1 VNIFVIIHF
10 CNVITTDR
18 TMSDDPPPYEANTP
32 PVAHLKM
39 LRVNGA
45 GVIVVARN
53 IITSE
58 HEFEVEETETVVDV
72 FCPGDVSIIGGSMSR
87 GSIIGSS
94 IIASSIS
101 WGGGSMNVLGH
112 GSSISNGGRYS
123 IVNHGHTTIGN
134 VGCIVN
140 GQINMGGGAGKS
152 DAPSDK
158 ERVKRFV
165 GDCTAF
171 DDVDVKGAARVECV
185 DPVHLVGIT
194 IQGSG
199 DVVIRHDGGPYANS
213 IHATVLGSGDISF
226 HGMVMTGGVFT
237 VTGSG
242 DIHGAHCTSAVTA
255 TVTGSGDISCTVE
268 RDARVRKR
276 VVGSGD
282 ITVSKT
288 SR

>member
-1 VNIFVIIHF
+1 
-10 CNVITTDR
+10 
-18 TMSDDPPPYEANTP
+18 MSDDPPPYEANPP
-32 PVAHLKM
+32 PVARLKM

-45 GVIVVARN
+45 GTIVVSRN
-53 IITSE
+53 VITAE
-58 HEFEVEETETVVDV
+58 HEFEVEETDTVVDV
-72 FCPGDVSIIGGSMSR
+72 FCTGDGSVSRSFISGRSVSR
-87 GSIIGSS
+87 S
-94 IIASSIS
+94 
-101 WGGGSMNVLGH
+101 SMNVLGC
-112 GSSISNGGRYS
+112 GSSISNGVVYS
-123 IVNHGHTTIGN
+123 GCTIGN

-140 GQINMGGGAGKS
+140 GQIITSGGTGKS
-152 DAPSDK
+152 DAP
-158 ERVKRFV
+158 RVKRFV

-199 DVVIRHDGGPYANS
+199 DVAIRPGERPYANS
-213 IHATVLGSGDISF
+213 IHATVIGSGDISF

-242 DIHGAHCTSAVTA
+242 DIRGAHCTSAVTA
-255 TVTGSGDISCTVE
+255 TVTGSGDISGTVE

-282 ITVSKT
+282 ITVSK
-288 SR
+288 REDKNK